1 MIGCIY
7 DIIKMSNKKE
17 KVSVDLVSRDFFLLK
32 KGMSIKEFMD
42 IQCLF

>member
-17 KVSVDLVSRDFFLLK
+17 KVSVDLVSRDFFLTK
-32 KGMSIKEFMD
+32 KRNEY
-42 IQCLF
+42 